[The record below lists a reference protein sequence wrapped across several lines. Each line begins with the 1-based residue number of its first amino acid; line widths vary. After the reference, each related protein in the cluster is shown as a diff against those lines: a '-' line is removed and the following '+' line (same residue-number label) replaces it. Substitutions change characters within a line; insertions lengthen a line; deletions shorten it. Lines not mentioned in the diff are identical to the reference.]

1 MKRRISRIIIFL
13 ILISAAI
20 FIFTG
25 CSVTKKYTVY
35 TYMVLASSLDN
46 IDDFENGT
54 FVKIALTD
62 SEFSKV
68 TQNSDD
74 YKHLWTLD
82 ELIQYFVG
90 VGFDSTTASS
100 TAAWLTSTVEHG
112 EVLARSNPY
121 MYMIVK

>member
-1 MKRRISRIIIFL
+1 MKKRIKSTIVFL

-35 TYMVLASSLDN
+35 TVMALASSIDN

-54 FVKIALTD
+54 FIKVALSD
-62 SEFSKV
+62 SDFSRL

-74 YKHLWTLD
+74 YKHVWTLD
-82 ELIQYFVG
+82 EIIQYFVG
-90 VGFDSTTASS
+90 IGFDSDTASS
-100 TAAWLTSTVEHG
+100 TASWLTSTVEHG
-112 EVLARSNPY
+112 EVLARTNPY
-121 MYMIVK
+121 IYMIVK

>member
-13 ILISAAI
+13 ILISVAI

-35 TYMVLASSLDN
+35 TVMALASSIDN

-54 FVKIALTD
+54 FIKVALSD
-62 SEFSKV
+62 SEFSKL

-82 ELIQYFVG
+82 EIIQYFVG
-90 VGFDSTTASS
+90 VGFDSTTASN

-112 EVLARSNPY
+112 EVLARTNPY
-121 MYMIVK
+121 IYMIVK